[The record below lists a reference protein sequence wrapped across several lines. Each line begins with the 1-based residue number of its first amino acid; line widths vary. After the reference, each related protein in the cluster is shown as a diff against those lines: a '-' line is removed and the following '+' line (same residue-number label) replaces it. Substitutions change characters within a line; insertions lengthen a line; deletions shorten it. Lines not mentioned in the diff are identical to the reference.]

1 VESVAHNFHQNGR
14 VPEVATVP
22 QEIGLLQGIGDTLRY
37 DQSAEGDLNMPS
49 AVEVVPK
56 KWSKIRVLFDN
67 GRYSV
72 ISGVFNGFDEGP
84 RRVLGERWNGDA
96 KRPLGFPNV
105 ARYPVWHV
113 VPKFLEIPIL
123 QGVRDDLAKHVN
135 SQNRQY
141 SAEVLSEL
149 QART

>member
-1 VESVAHNFHQNGR
+1 
-14 VPEVATVP
+14 
-22 QEIGLLQGIGDTLRY
+22 
-37 DQSAEGDLNMPS
+37 MPS

-56 KWSKIRVLFDN
+56 KWSRIRVLFDN

-72 ISGVFNGFDEGP
+72 ISGMFDGFDEGP

-105 ARYPVWHV
+105 ARYSVWHV

-123 QGVRDDLAKHVN
+123 QGLRDDLAKHVN
-135 SQNRQY
+135 PQNRQY

-149 QART
+149 QARI